1 MKYITI
7 IKKNKNFAFVT
18 PGPRTKHCMECAA
31 KRACAKTKLE
41 LHIEEE
47 CGHNSFLETPKA
59 ILLTKRF

>member
-1 MKYITI
+1 MKGINI

-18 PGPRTKHCMECAA
+18 PGPRIKHCMECAA